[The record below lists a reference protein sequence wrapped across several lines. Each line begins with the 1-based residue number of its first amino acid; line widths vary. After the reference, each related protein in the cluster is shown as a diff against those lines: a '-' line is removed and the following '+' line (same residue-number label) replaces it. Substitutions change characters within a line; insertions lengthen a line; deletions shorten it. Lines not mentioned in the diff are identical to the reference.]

1 MLVAGNW
8 KMNTDVKAAVELA
21 SAVVEAV
28 GDSGKVGVAVCPP
41 FISLSS
47 VNEVLSSSKS
57 KIKLGAQ
64 NMHHQDKG
72 AFTGEVSASMLVSVG
87 CNYVILGH
95 SERRQ
100 YFGET
105 DQGVNN
111 KVFMALSR
119 GLTPI
124 VCVGETLTEREGGN
138 EQSVVESQVQEA
150 LQDVEIE
157 KASQIVI
164 AYEPVWAIGTGLTAT
179 PEQAQEMHAFIR
191 TLLVEQYDDIGNK
204 VHILYGGS
212 MKPGNALELMQN
224 KDVDG
229 GLIGGASLKAQD
241 FAAIV
246 EAAKKV

>member
-8 KMNTDVKAAVELA
+8 KMNTDVKAAVKLA
-21 SAVVEAV
+21 SEVVEAV

-41 FISLSS
+41 HVSLNS
-47 VNEVLSSSKS
+47 VNDVISSSKS

-87 CNYVILGH
+87 CSYVILGH

-111 KVFMALSR
+111 KIFMALSR
-119 GLTPI
+119 GLIPI
-124 VCVGETLTEREGGN
+124 VCVGETLEEREAGN
-138 EQSVVESQVQEA
+138 EQSVVETQVQEA
-150 LQDVEIE
+150 LLDVEIE
-157 KASQIVI
+157 KASQMVI

-191 TLLVEQYDDIGNK
+191 TLLVEQYDSIGK
-204 VHILYGGS
+204 KIHILYGGS
-212 MKPGNALELMQN
+212 MKPANAHELLQN

-229 GLIGGASLKAQD
+229 GLIGGASLKAPD
-241 FAAIV
+241 FAAIID
-246 EAAKKV
+246 AAKSV